1 MAVKPIPD
9 GYSTVTPYL
18 TIDDPA
24 PVIDF
29 LKKAFG
35 AQEIFA
41 MRDDKGNIGHAEVKV
56 GTSIV
61 MLGRAHDQ
69 WKSRPGRAHD
79 QWKSRPGN
87 FYVYVDDCDAV
98 YQKALD
104 AGATSISKPENQFYG
119 DRHGGVTDSQ
129 GNNWWIATHVEDVT
143 DADMKKRAE
152 EHQKKQTAQK

>member
-9 GYSTVTPYL
+9 GYQPLRRISPL
-18 TIDDPA
+18 TIPR

-29 LKKAFG
+29 LKKAFD
-35 AQEIFA
+35 AQETFA

-56 GTSIV
+56 GTS
-61 MLGRAHDQ
+61 MLML
-69 WKSRPGRAHD
+69 GRAHD

-87 FYVYVDDCDAV
+87 FYVYVEDCDAI
-98 YQKALD
+98 YKKALA
-104 AGATSISKPENQFYG
+104 AGATSISKPETQFYG

-129 GNNWWIATHVEDVT
+129 GNNWWIATHVEDVS

-152 EHQKKQTAQK
+152 EHQKKQAAAAEK